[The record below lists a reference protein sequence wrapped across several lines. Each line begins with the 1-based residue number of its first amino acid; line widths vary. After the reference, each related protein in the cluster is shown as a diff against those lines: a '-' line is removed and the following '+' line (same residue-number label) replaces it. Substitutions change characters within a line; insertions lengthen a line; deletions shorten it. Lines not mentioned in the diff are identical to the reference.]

1 MSDQELKEIVGDAV
15 RIVREMHDVQ
25 HVTNL
30 RLIDLVRDLA
40 GQVGRLEEDL
50 KGELAELE
58 LRISRLEGM
67 AGV

>member
-1 MSDQELKEIVGDAV
+1 VGGEGIEPAPRHNEI
-15 RIVREMHDVQ
+15 
-25 HVTNL
+25 
-30 RLIDLVRDLA
+30 
-40 GQVGRLEEDL
+40 EDL